1 MVRYFIWGD
10 SMALGK
16 GNLASFSVDAGI
28 AIRAFTPQ
36 RHPMVGE
43 LHTKLLSND
52 LLLVEHPVTGTV
64 TSVRVPLRANGA
76 LPDTLRPA
84 PTFDQHSDEVLRDW
98 IACREERVA
107 ALRASGVVGG
117 QPGRT

>member
-1 MVRYFIWGD
+1 M
-10 SMALGK
+10 SKPALIRQIRSSLEK
-16 GNLASFSVDAGI
+16 QLTITLAAAEDA
-28 AIRAFTPQ
+28 RMRPFLEP
-36 RHPMVGE
+36 
-43 LHTKLLSND
+43 
-52 LLLVEHPVTGTV
+52 VEHPVTGTV